1 MRTLLALGNGHWP
14 EPRTSDN
21 LWPLRRGSKTVQG
34 VAALHSCRRHDWKL
48 ASHEV
53 AGNCTTKQCVPQG
66 TPEKMPATHLSLHF
80 HIVFSTK
87 DRHPFIAD
95 EWCARL
101 HEYLGGLVRA
111 ADGIPE
117 AIGGTADHV
126 HLLVGLRAMH
136 SLAPFVQDIKQTSS
150 RWIHET
156 IGVNNFAWQPG
167 YGAFTVSVSN
177 CGTVKEYIA
186 NQADHHRTKTFR
198 EEYVAFLQ
206 KHQIDYDEKYL
217 W

>member
-1 MRTLLALGNGHWP
+1 
-14 EPRTSDN
+14 
-21 LWPLRRGSKTVQG
+21 
-34 VAALHSCRRHDWKL
+34 
-48 ASHEV
+48 
-53 AGNCTTKQCVPQG
+53 
-66 TPEKMPATHLSLHF
+66 MPSTHLSLHF

-95 EWCARL
+95 DWRGRL

-126 HLLVGLRAMH
+126 HLLAGLRATH
-136 SLAPFVQDIKQTSS
+136 PLATFVQDVKQTSS

-156 IGVNNFAWQPG
+156 ISVRNFAWQPG

-177 CGTVKEYIA
+177 CDASRNILPI
-186 NQADHHRTKTFR
+186 KTNITGQKRFKRNMWHFSKNMVWNMKKSICGENVPRPLLKFR
-198 EEYVAFLQ
+198 
-206 KHQIDYDEKYL
+206 
-217 W
+217 